1 MEQTGLQ
8 LLCCS
13 CLRWLSLDA
22 RLGGAGLGL
31 ILLTQLSH
39 SLPDF
44 RCCKHTNI
52 PGCYHRGFHQHAAG
66 VGGAITILRIGPLN
80 GIT

>member
-13 CLRWLSLDA
+13 YLEALDW
-22 RLGGAGLGL
+22 GL